1 MANNGKN
8 RAERLQRGADLFAR
22 AGMLAQDEVF
32 LRSKRARL
40 EENVVRDGHFADVVE
55 EAGAPEGGDFFLGQ
69 PLVLAQEHGILRQP
83 LAVTAR
89 VRVFGFDAER
99 QGKKDCLGAFQF
111 IGVGFQAQKR
121 RNAGHQFGAVNRLGE
136 EIVGACLNSLDAILG
151 GGKSCYQ
158 DDGSKPG
165 LRVPLDAA
173 ADLEPG
179 EVRQHHVEK
188 EKVGT
193 EAGNLLKR
201 VLSIAGAGN
210 LQALRTQQSF
220 QTSAAR
226 RVVFNDEN
234 LACEDLERALPE
246 ANLAKEGAGSL

>member
-8 RAERLQRGADLFAR
+8 RAERLQRGADLFAG

-40 EENVVRDGHFADVVE
+40 EKNVVRDGHFADVVE
-55 EAGAPEGGDFFLGQ
+55 EAGAPEGCDFFLGQ
-69 PLVLAQEHGILRQP
+69 SLVLAQKNGILRQP
-83 LAVTAR
+83 LTMAAR
-89 VRVFGFDAER
+89 VRVLGFDAER

-121 RNAGHQFGAVNRLGE
+121 RNAGHQFGAVDWLGE
-136 EIVGACLNSLDAILG
+136 EIVGACLNSLDAILR

-158 DDGSKPG
+158 DDGSTPG
-165 LRVPLDAA
+165 LRVLLDAA
-173 ADLEPG
+173 ANFEPG

-188 EKVGT
+188 EKVGP
-193 EAGNLLKR
+193 EAGKLRKRLLG
-201 VLSIAGAGN
+201 IAGAGH
-210 LQALRTQQSF
+210 LQALRAQQSL

-226 RVVFNDEN
+226 RVVFNDQN
-234 LACEDLERALPE
+234 LTFHDLERTLPE
-246 ANLAKEGAGSL
+246 PNLAKKGAGAQ